1 MDASEERREP
11 RLGDAAASAEFNV
24 NYSSDGFDVRL
35 PAAQVWLPKKQDGRK
50 LQPSRLEKTT
60 SASITNQV
68 IFLSF
73 KGIDR

>member
-50 LQPSRLEKTT
+50 LQPSRLEK
-60 SASITNQV
+60 NNFCFHYKPGDV
-68 IFLSF
+68 FEF
-73 KGIDR
+73 